1 MWVQMRQEVSRAKF
15 DDATVLFLFEGG
27 AEHLPV
33 LREIRGFV
41 LGTSGL
47 VFASGYRDFFP
58 YTLSRGGGSE
68 IPVIVGA
75 IPDHVDIS
83 LDCVWIFVVA
93 ECSVY
98 GLLPG
103 VCECPDVVDCMR

>member
-1 MWVQMRQEVSRAKF
+1 MWVQLRHKVSREKF
-15 DDATVLFLFEGG
+15 DDATVLFLFEGR

-47 VFASGYRDFFP
+47 VFASDYRDFFP
-58 YTLSRGGGSE
+58 YKLSRGGGSE

-75 IPDHVDIS
+75 IPDCGDIS
-83 LDCVWIFVVA
+83 LDCFWVFVVA

-98 GLLPG
+98 GFFPG
-103 VCECPDVVDCMR
+103 VCKCPDVVECV